1 MSVRGVWYIEWR
13 GDECERC
20 EVEWRG
26 GECERCVVEWRGD
39 ECERCV
45 VYRVERG

>member
-1 MSVRGVWYIEWR
+1 MCGRVERG
-13 GDECERC
+13 CERC
-20 EVEWRG
+20 VVEWRG

-45 VYRVERG
+45 HGRVERG